1 MADLIVFVV
10 HVDRSSS
17 PPPGQYRIAGVAEVD
32 GSPPDTSVTWE
43 TFVPFTAAV
52 LPINTACIN
61 AAVAAAQAAGFTV
74 NPSDNKRLFASAVL
88 G

>member
-1 MADLIVFVV
+1 MADLIAFVLF
-10 HVDRSSS
+10 VDRFSS

-32 GSPPDTSVTWE
+32 GAPPNTDIGWE
-43 TFVPFTAAV
+43 TFVPFSAAV

-61 AAVAAAQAAGFTV
+61 AAVAAANAAGFTV
-74 NPSDNKRLFASAVL
+74 GPSDNKRLFASAVL